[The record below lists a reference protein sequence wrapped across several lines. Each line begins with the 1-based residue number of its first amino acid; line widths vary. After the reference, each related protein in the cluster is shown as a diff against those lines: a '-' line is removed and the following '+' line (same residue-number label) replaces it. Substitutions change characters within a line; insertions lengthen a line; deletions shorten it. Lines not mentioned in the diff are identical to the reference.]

1 MPVKRYRFKKHKKA
15 IQKEML
21 AVMEYHG
28 ETFASQIEKMIE
40 KIIAQ
45 TFRFAT
51 SFGSTGASNLGS
63 DQAGL
68 SDATVFT
75 RSEVKASKR
84 GVEINI
90 YATVVDPSGKAHLVW
105 HILSQGRKPYVFPVG
120 KTSPPIRRRKGHRT
134 KRGNLKVS
142 AFPGF
147 MGDDTDTFVIVG
159 GTLVAGIEP
168 RKWYDAA
175 AKEFA
180 NKFRL
185 LPNVEMWQLRGSII
199 REVKV

>member
-68 SDATVFT
+68 SDATVHT

-84 GVEINI
+84 GVEINV

-105 HILSQGRKPYVFPVG
+105 HILSQGRKPYVFPAG

-147 MGDDTDTFVIVG
+147 MGDDTARWWPG
-159 GTLVAGIEP
+159 LNLVNGMM
-168 RKWYDAA
+168 R
-175 AKEFA
+175 
-180 NKFRL
+180 RL
-185 LPNVEMWQLRGSII
+185 KNLRINSGCYQMLRCGNCVDRSFG
-199 REVKV
+199 R